1 MNFSGIF
8 NVHRN
13 KAKMEH
19 ILSFLRELAENNNR
33 DWFNTHKSRY
43 QESLE
48 HYRQFAGKLLAG
60 ITGFDPSLGNLD
72 AKDTLFRIYKDVRF
86 SKDKSPYKTHFGCW
100 MTKGGRKSTDA
111 GYYFHLEPEK
121 SFLAAG
127 VWMPPKEPLKLI
139 RQEIVFHPEAY
150 LKLINDPLLK
160 EKYERGGKEDMLK
173 KGPVGFPKDFIH
185 LEEIKYKHYIYS
197 RNYSDAEIL
206 DPHLSDRAVED
217 FKGLYP
223 LVSYLNHAMSFAGNQ

>member
-1 MNFSGIF
+1 MFLHLNIP
-8 NVHRN
+8 
-13 KAKMEH
+13 MET
-19 ILSFLRELAENNNR
+19 LLTFLRELAQNNNR
-33 DWFNTHKSRY
+33 DWFNTHKPRY

-48 HYRQFAGKLLAG
+48 FFRQFAGKLLTG
-60 ITGFDPSLGNLD
+60 ISTFDPALGNLE
-72 AKDTLFRIYKDVRF
+72 ARDTIFRIYKDVRF

-127 VWMPPKEPLKLI
+127 VWMPPREQLTLI
-139 RQEIVFHPEAY
+139 RQEIVFNPDAY
-150 LKLINDPLLK
+150 LEVINHPMIK
-160 EKYERGGKEDMLK
+160 EKYERSGREDMLK
-173 KGPVGFPKDFIH
+173 KGPAGFPNESPL

-197 RNYSDAEIL
+197 RQYSDAEIL
-206 DPHLSDRAVED
+206 DSNLPDIAVED

-223 LVSYLNHAMSFAGNQ
+223 LVNYLNHAMSFAGNE